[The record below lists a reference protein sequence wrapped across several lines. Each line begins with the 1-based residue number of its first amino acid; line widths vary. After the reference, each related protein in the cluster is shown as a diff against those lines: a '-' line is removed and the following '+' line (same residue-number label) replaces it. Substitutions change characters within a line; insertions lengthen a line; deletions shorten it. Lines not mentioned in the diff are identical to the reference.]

1 MNWMNPIAKDRTCL
15 RCCAREDTAALP
27 SAGTVVGP
35 FGPPMPRRLSGSRA
49 WWRSWAVSPGEYD
62 HEGVIA
68 LHGEDFSGPCR
79 ESERNVAEGRPDVLL
94 VREFHGA
101 QRVANAPTATASIGT
116 IAIA

>member
-1 MNWMNPIAKDRTCL
+1 MLRKRGHRRIALGGHSGGAVR
-15 RCCAREDTAALP
+15 AAYAKATERFE
-27 SAGTVVGP
+27 SVVAV
-35 FGPPMPRRLSGSRA
+35 M
-49 WWRSWAVSPGEYD
+49 AVSPGEYD

-68 LHGEDFSGPCR
+68 LHGEDFSGPYR

-101 QRVANAPTATASIGT
+101 QRGTNAPTATASNGT